1 MITVHNKLVRDKIP
15 DIIKSNGEKC
25 EYRILSDNEYIAE
38 LELKLKEEV
47 DEYLADK
54 AIDELADILEVI
66 YAIAKFNDIDSTQLE
81 FIRLNKYLSRGA
93 FNKKYYLSQTESN

>member
-1 MITVHNKLVRDKIP
+1 MAEVSREELLHIAKLA
-15 DIIKSNGEKC
+15 N
-25 EYRILSDNEYIAE
+25 LN
-38 LELKLKEEV
+38 LKDEEV
-47 DEYLADK
+47 EEYLADK

-66 YAIAKFNDIDSTQLE
+66 YAIAKFNGIDSTQLE